1 MLIYET
7 VSGITC
13 TVFYF
18 VILLC
23 RVLSRHHRSFST
35 GFFRSLDNMEVKACI
50 FTDAGKVRRINQ
62 DSAMIKVANTRKYG
76 RISFAAVCDGMGGLS
91 KGEVAS
97 CKMIRSLEG
106 WFVDELPL
114 MQNLDMDRLWDTAE
128 TSLLRLITRTG
139 AEIRRYGRHRGI
151 KLGTTLTA
159 LLQIGAEY
167 MTVNVGDSR
176 IYLIDR
182 KEARPATRDQSV
194 TQDKLDRGIIDSCDR
209 ERDPERNV
217 LLQSVGA
224 TPDVRPEVRRGIL
237 KCDTTVLAVSDGFWR
252 TLKEP
257 ELHDKLCPQMCVTAD
272 DMLLQCRKLADL
284 ALQREEEDN
293 ISVAAMCLEMA

>member
-1 MLIYET
+1 
-7 VSGITC
+7 
-13 TVFYF
+13 
-18 VILLC
+18 
-23 RVLSRHHRSFST
+23 
-35 GFFRSLDNMEVKACI
+35 MEVKACI

-62 DSAMIKVANTRKYG
+62 DSAMIKVANTKKYG

-97 CKMIRSLEG
+97 CKMIRALEG

-114 MQNLDMDRLWDTAE
+114 MQNLDRDVLWDTAR

-182 KEARPATRDQSV
+182 KQARSATRDQSV
-194 TQDKLDRGIIDSCDR
+194 TQDKLDRGIIDNLDR
-209 ERDPERNV
+209 ELDPERNV

-224 TPDVRPEVRRGIL
+224 TLDVRPEVTKGRFE
-237 KCDTTVLAVSDGFWR
+237 CDTTVLAVSDGFWR
-252 TLKEP
+252 TLKDS
-257 ELHDKLCPQMCVTAD
+257 ELHDKLCPQMCVTAE
-272 DMLLQCRKLADL
+272 DMLMQCRKLAEMAFD
-284 ALQREEEDN
+284 RNEEDN
-293 ISVAAMCLEMA
+293 ISVAAMCLEMALS